1 MRTPEQLQGL
11 DGLVI
16 PGGESTTMTRL
27 IASAGLEPGLRA
39 HHEAGRPILGTCAGL
54 IVCDAEHLGFIDVTA
69 RRNAFGR
76 QLQSFEADLEVTG
89 AGDEPLRAVFIRA
102 PWVERTGEGVEV
114 LAAWEGHPVAVRGD
128 GVLASSFHP
137 ELTDDPRFHAIFMA
151 MVTKA
156 QDRDTTTEGG
166 GERMSGDPRTQ
177 NLAKILVGYSTKVKE
192 GEVVSID
199 GENAAAPLLLAVYEE
214 VLKAGGNP
222 VLNVALD
229 GQIAAY
235 FKHASDTQL
244 EWISPFAEWMVD
256 NADVRIAIGASTNTR
271 ELSGVPPE
279 RQTLRQ
285 SVTGDLMNRAMKRS
299 AEGDFR
305 WVYTLFPTS
314 AYASEAE
321 MSLADYEDFYYGA
334 CLADDGDPLTAWK
347 RASEETKRLAEWIEG
362 HEEVRI
368 TAPGTDIKL
377 GIAGRKFIPCDG
389 DHNMPDGEFFTG
401 PIEDATEG
409 EVSFHL
415 PAVIGGREV
424 SGVRLKFEAGRVVD
438 ASAERGEEF
447 LIALLDTDEGA
458 RTLGELGIGTNYG
471 IDRGTREVLLD
482 EKIGGTIHM
491 AVGQAYPESGG
502 TNESAVHT
510 DLVCDLRLGG
520 KLEVDGVVMQ
530 ENGKFIV

>member
-1 MRTPEQLQGL
+1 
-11 DGLVI
+11 
-16 PGGESTTMTRL
+16 
-27 IASAGLEPGLRA
+27 
-39 HHEAGRPILGTCAGL
+39 
-54 IVCDAEHLGFIDVTA
+54 
-69 RRNAFGR
+69 
-76 QLQSFEADLEVTG
+76 
-89 AGDEPLRAVFIRA
+89 
-102 PWVERTGEGVEV
+102 
-114 LAAWEGHPVAVRGD
+114 
-128 GVLASSFHP
+128 
-137 ELTDDPRFHAIFMA
+137 
-151 MVTKA
+151 
-156 QDRDTTTEGG
+156 
-166 GERMSGDPRTQ
+166 MSGDPKVQ
-177 NLAKILVGYSTKVKE
+177 NLAKILVGYSTQVKE

-235 FKHASDTQL
+235 FKHASDRQL

-256 NADVRIAIGASTNTR
+256 HADVRIAIGATTNTR

-279 RQTLRQ
+279 RQSLRQ
-285 SVTGDLMNRAMKRS
+285 SVTGDLMTRAMKRS

-305 WVYTLFPTS
+305 WVYTIFPTS

-321 MSLADYEDFYYGA
+321 MSLAD
-334 CLADDGDPLTAWK
+334 
-347 RASEETKRLAEWIEG
+347 
-362 HEEVRI
+362 
-368 TAPGTDIKL
+368 
-377 GIAGRKFIPCDG
+377 KFIPCVG

-424 SGVRLKFEAGRVVD
+424 SGVRLKFEAGKVVD

-447 LIALLDTDEGA
+447 LIAQLDTDEGA
-458 RTLGELGIGTNYG
+458 RTLGEFGIGTNYG

-491 AVGQAYPESGG
+491 AFGQAYPESGG

-520 KLEVDGVVMQ
+520 KMEVDGVVMQ
-530 ENGKFIV
+530 EDGKFIV

>member
-1 MRTPEQLQGL
+1 
-11 DGLVI
+11 
-16 PGGESTTMTRL
+16 
-27 IASAGLEPGLRA
+27 
-39 HHEAGRPILGTCAGL
+39 
-54 IVCDAEHLGFIDVTA
+54 
-69 RRNAFGR
+69 
-76 QLQSFEADLEVTG
+76 
-89 AGDEPLRAVFIRA
+89 
-102 PWVERTGEGVEV
+102 
-114 LAAWEGHPVAVRGD
+114 
-128 GVLASSFHP
+128 
-137 ELTDDPRFHAIFMA
+137 
-151 MVTKA
+151 
-156 QDRDTTTEGG
+156 
-166 GERMSGDPRTQ
+166 MSGDPRTQ

-235 FKHASDTQL
+235 FKHASDPQL

-285 SVTGDLMNRAMKRS
+285 SVTGDLMSRAMKRS

-305 WVYTLFPTS
+305 WVYTLYPTS

-334 CLADDGDPLTAWK
+334 CLADDGDPLTAWE
-347 RASEETKRLAEWIEG
+347 RASEETNRLAEWIEG

-377 GIAGRKFIPCDG
+377 GIAERKFIPCDG

-424 SGVRLKFEAGRVVD
+424 SGVHLKFDAGRVVD
-438 ASAERGEEF
+438 ASADRGEEF

-530 ENGKFIV
+530 EDGKFIV